1 MIPGQKQTAMK
12 LTIVGLSSGPGGN
25 HFVATAVVDTV
36 AVATI
41 NLVALDA
48 RMAVEALRSLANALA
63 PVAGSIV
70 TAN

>member
-12 LTIVGLSSGPGGN
+12 LTIVQLSNGPQGSN
-25 HFVATAVVDTV
+25 YVATAVVDTV

-41 NLVALDA
+41 NLVTVDM

-63 PVAGSIV
+63 AIAGSIV